1 MSSFLPSQTKA
12 VLSHQRLNFPAYT
25 QDRTFTNQIMYDSNL
40 SLVSE
45 SVCVCSYVLLSVP
58 VFMKWEECLEM
69 M

>member
-1 MSSFLPSQTKA
+1 
-12 VLSHQRLNFPAYT
+12 
-25 QDRTFTNQIMYDSNL
+25 MYDSNL